1 MTDEMI
7 IATAIETSI
16 VNTETE
22 TEPVPVMPM
31 KPNTPMSNNKTT
43 TNTSIYKEKLK
54 EWAEKSSVHAI
65 PQLVISKNYLVKL
78 LWLGCLL
85 LSGFFCGKTVVN
97 NLIDYFSYSV
107 DTVVQIDRDS
117 NVNFPT
123 VTICRLQIC
132 GLDGKKYAAFV
143 EEFFKNQNDKQNL
156 NLSQPNVIQML
167 KLFRVKNIFLSNF

>member
-1 MTDEMI
+1 MI
-7 IATAIETSI
+7 TATAMATEI

-22 TEPVPVMPM
+22 TDPVSVMPM
-31 KPNTPMSNNKTT
+31 KRKTMTPMSNNQTT
-43 TNTSIYKEKLK
+43 TSTSIYKEKLK
-54 EWAEKSSVHAI
+54 EWAEKSSVHAV

-85 LSGFFCGKTVVN
+85 LSGFFCGKTVIN

-123 VTICRLQIC
+123 VTICRLQHC
-132 GLDGKKYAAFV
+132 GLDGAKYNTFV
-143 EEFFKNQNDKQNL
+143 EEFFKNQSAKQNL
-156 NLSQPNVIQML
+156 NSSQPNVTHML
-167 KLFRVKNIFLSNF
+167 NLFRVRNIFLLIF